1 VRVFFIG
8 GISLGVSLNRYSLHG
23 SRPKHFFYPSVR
35 SVRRYIYFINF
46 RNGLRVGRP
55 KYPFENSH
63 SPLYRSVGLPSF
75 LINYF
80 GQKRI
85 GKRLFLAENG
95 SIKKIFQAKRGPNRP
110 KTG

>member
-1 VRVFFIG
+1 M
-8 GISLGVSLNRYSLHG
+8 SQ
-23 SRPKHFFYPSVR
+23 
-35 SVRRYIYFINF
+35 
-46 RNGLRVGRP
+46 
-55 KYPFENSH
+55 
-63 SPLYRSVGLPSF
+63 YRSVGLPSF

-110 KTG
+110 KTGKTEKNVAKTKFFNIVLAETDRLKKYFRRPKRRQSDTTVCT